1 MRTPCQWVWHK
12 YDIEQWEH
20 QRAKNNK
27 GESNDNFEIQD
38 DILKNTQNKGK
49 QKKFNISGTLSKTSK
64 NNYFCS
70 KNVLNNITFKE

>member
-20 QRAKNNK
+20 LKEKNNK

-38 DILKNTQNKGK
+38 KAK

-70 KNVLNNITFKE
+70 KNVMNNIIFKE